1 MFSFLRQLTTWH
13 CPHLQCGWSWAH
25 SNSWFIS
32 CSPGPQ
38 QQGVR
43 RAKGTDRRTPYRYV
57 DPALHTMPAVPIM
70 NLQSQTGPRI
80 YVTTDENDNNI
91 QQHFFQLCNKR
102 NITVNL
108 WACSSIVTSKKIT
121 NVENQQISSIQRCS
135 IKDKQCGRIK
145 T

>member
-1 MFSFLRQLTTWH
+1 VALPTSAMWLELS
-13 CPHLQCGWSWAH
+13 A
-25 SNSWFIS
+25 
-32 CSPGPQ
+32 Q
-38 QQGVR
+38 QQLIYILLAGPPAARSVAGKR
-43 RAKGTDRRTPYRYV
+43 DRQTDGRTPYRYV